1 LLLDVAREAI
11 HAALP
16 GAAVAGDPLRHL
28 GQLGGAEPAL
38 ARPPDLLGDD
48 KLGGLE
54 DPDVLLDPVDR
65 QAERRGEL
73 SERRGTVAQALQDP
87 APGRIRQ
94 REECAR

>member
-16 GAAVAGDPLRHL
+16 GAAVALDPLRHL
-28 GQLGGAEPAL
+28 SQLGGAEPAF

-48 KLGGLE
+48 EIGRLE
-54 DPDVLLDPVDR
+54 DADVLLDPVDR

-73 SERRGTVAQALQDP
+73 AERRGTVAETLEDP

-94 REECAR
+94 REERAG